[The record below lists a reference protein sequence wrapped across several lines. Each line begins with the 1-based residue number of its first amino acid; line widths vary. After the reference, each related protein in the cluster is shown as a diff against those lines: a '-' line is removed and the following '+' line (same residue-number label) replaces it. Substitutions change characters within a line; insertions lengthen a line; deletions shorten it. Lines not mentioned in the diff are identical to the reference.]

1 MTMMATI
8 DTQANS
14 KLARGVDYAAVLL
27 MSIGP
32 EDAATLMQ
40 KLAPREVQRLAAA
53 MARPRKIT
61 REALEEV
68 MRDFVHRLKHQT
80 SVGSQG
86 DSYLR
91 EVLMS
96 ALGKDK
102 ATEILDRIVTGGEY
116 AGLEIIKWADPKAI
130 AEMIRF
136 EHPQIIA
143 SILAHL
149 DADKA
154 GDVLHNLPDR
164 IIPDIVFRVA
174 SMAPVAPNAIRE
186 LNEVLDQQL
195 SGQITNTIVQGD
207 SGGPKAAAEV
217 LNRLENSRTR
227 QSLDY
232 IRGIDTVM
240 AQKIEDNMFT
250 FEDLK
255 KLEDRAIQLIL
266 REVEKDVLSTAM
278 KNATE
283 ELKNIIFKNMSDRAV
298 DMLKEDLASKGPV
311 RLSEVETAQREV
323 LVVAQKLDQSGQI
336 VLSRGG
342 EDAVVE

>member
-1 MTMMATI
+1 
-8 DTQANS
+8 
-14 KLARGVDYAAVLL
+14 
-27 MSIGP
+27 
-32 EDAATLMQ
+32 
-40 KLAPREVQRLAAA
+40 
-53 MARPRKIT
+53 
-61 REALEEV
+61 
-68 MRDFVHRLKHQT
+68 
-80 SVGSQG
+80 
-86 DSYLR
+86 
-91 EVLMS
+91 
-96 ALGKDK
+96 
-102 ATEILDRIVTGGEY
+102 
-116 AGLEIIKWADPKAI
+116 
-130 AEMIRF
+130 MIRF

-149 DADKA
+149 EADKA

-283 ELKNIIFKNMSDRAV
+283 ELKNNHLQEYER
-298 DMLKEDLASKGPV
+298 
-311 RLSEVETAQREV
+311 
-323 LVVAQKLDQSGQI
+323 SG
-336 VLSRGG
+336 SRY
-342 EDAVVE
+342 A

>member
-1 MTMMATI
+1 
-8 DTQANS
+8 
-14 KLARGVDYAAVLL
+14 
-27 MSIGP
+27 
-32 EDAATLMQ
+32 
-40 KLAPREVQRLAAA
+40 
-53 MARPRKIT
+53 
-61 REALEEV
+61 
-68 MRDFVHRLKHQT
+68 
-80 SVGSQG
+80 
-86 DSYLR
+86 
-91 EVLMS
+91 MS

-149 DADKA
+149 EADKA

>member
-1 MTMMATI
+1 MA
-8 DTQANS
+8 DVPLGRNPLS
-14 KLARGVDYAAVLL
+14 KGIDYAATFLL
-27 MSIGP
+27 SIGP
-32 EDAATLMQ
+32 DEAAVLIQ

-53 MARPRKIT
+53 MSRPRKIN
-61 REALEEV
+61 REVLETV
-68 MRDFVHRLKHQT
+68 MQDFVDRLRHQT

-91 EVLMS
+91 EVLGK

-102 ATEILDRIVTGGEY
+102 ATEVLDRIVTGGEY
-116 AGLEIIKWADPKAI
+116 AGLEIIKWADAKTI

-136 EHPQIIA
+136 EHPQIVA

-149 DADKA
+149 EADKA

-164 IIPDIVFRVA
+164 IIPDIVFRLA
-174 SMAPVAPNAIRE
+174 TMAPVAPNAIRE

-217 LNRLENSRTR
+217 LNRLEPSRMKS
-227 QSLDY
+227 SLDY
-232 IRGIDTVM
+232 VRGLDAVL

-250 FEDLK
+250 FDDLK
-255 KLEDRAIQLIL
+255 ELDARSLQLIL
-266 REVEKDVLSTAM
+266 RDIERDVLVTAM
-278 KNATE
+278 KNASDI
-283 ELKNIIFKNMSDRAV
+283 LKEKIFANMSERAV
-298 DMLKEDLASKGPV
+298 VMLREEMASQGPV
-311 RLSEVETAQREV
+311 RLSEVENAQRTV
-323 LVVAQKLDQSGQI
+323 LSVAQKLDQSGQI

-342 EDAVVE
+342 EDAVIS